1 MGRAENI
8 FKEFFGGK
16 DPFSSMFEDKDDFF
30 GGGSGFT

>member
-16 DPFSSMFEDKDDFF
+16 DPFSNFFDDKDDIF
-30 GGGSGFT
+30 GGGSNFS